1 MRRGVSQPDPD
12 LGEVLRDLADEDCRE
27 LIRAMDEPSDAGEL
41 AERTEV
47 PVSTTY
53 RKLDGLAD
61 ATLVDERIDIRDD
74 GRHTSMYVPD
84 FDRVVISLT
93 EDRELELDIVRPAR
107 SGDERLEELWTE
119 VRRGV

>member
-1 MRRGVSQPDPD
+1 MGRGVGDVELD
-12 LGEVLRDLADEDCRE
+12 LDGVLDNLADEDCRE
-27 LIRAMDEPSDAGEL
+27 LIRAMDEPRDAGAL

-53 RKLDGLAD
+53 RKLDRLAD

-93 EDRELELDIVRPAR
+93 DDRELELEIVRPPR
-107 SGDERLEELWTE
+107 TGDERLEDLWTE